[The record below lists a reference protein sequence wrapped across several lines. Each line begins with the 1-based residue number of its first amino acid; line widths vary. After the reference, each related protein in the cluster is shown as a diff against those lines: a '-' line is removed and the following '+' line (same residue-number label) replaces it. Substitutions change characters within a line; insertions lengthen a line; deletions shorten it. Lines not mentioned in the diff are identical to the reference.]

1 MRVAIAAL
9 LVLSVGSCG
18 EPKPDKQAEPA
29 KPHPYGATPY
39 TDAEKAE
46 IERRVGVTDDGS
58 TEFRADAAVACGL
71 ALLQAENRGLVE
83 SDAVVPPPWDIRSAP
98 TRGGQRISCKGN
110 DGRGQFTV
118 VVDLLCTDVNV
129 DRCHP
134 LVRID
139 R

>member
-1 MRVAIAAL
+1 MRVVLAAL
-9 LVLSVGSCG
+9 LVWGLGSCG
-18 EPKPDKQAEPA
+18 EPQATKQAEEVKA
-29 KPHPYGATPY
+29 HPYGATPY

-46 IERRVGVTDDGS
+46 IERRVGVSDDGS

-110 DGRGQFTV
+110 DGRGQLTV
-118 VVDLLCTDVNV
+118 VVDLLCIDVND